1 MAGDG
6 DGGGSAAQALATDR
20 STAPPPTLTQVAG
33 MAGTQDSVQC
43 RVITHS
49 TVTVLLSDT
58 RASSYPQKYPSHL
71 PFYLENSQHLKLMR
85 NNLVEKRIGT

>member
-6 DGGGSAAQALATDR
+6 GGGSAAQALATDR

-33 MAGTQDSVQC
+33 MAGTQDPVQC

>member
-6 DGGGSAAQALATDR
+6 GGGSAAQALASTDR

-33 MAGTQDSVQC
+33 MAGTQDPVQC

-58 RASSYPQKYPSHL
+58 RATILHLNISLPSHI
-71 PFYLENSQHLKLMR
+71 FSKEICISENHK
-85 NNLVEKRIGT
+85 K